1 MPKLTITEIAKI
13 ANVSPSAVSIVLNN
27 RKGVSEETRKK
38 VSEIVENLQYTPNP
52 NSRRL
57 LFNKTNNIAVL
68 FKRNISPL
76 EHLFHSEL
84 NRIIL
89 HECESLGYNL
99 LFTSTTIENDTVILP
114 NVIKSYDADGII
126 FYGDIDAQIISSIK
140 KFDIPYIIVDSHIVV
155 PDILS
160 VYADYSEAAYTA
172 TCYLIN
178 QGHSEIAFIGNNF
191 LAQYNAQIFAGF
203 KKAVENSKISIPMNW
218 IQLDAND
225 EASSFNCMENILL
238 YDKHPTAVFCSADV
252 YAIGAMKAI
261 KTYNFKIPD
270 DISIIGVD
278 DIILSRYIE
287 PSLTTVK
294 IDKEEMGRIAIDL
307 LIKRIDKISVKSQ
320 AVSSDN
326 LIIRSSVK
334 KIT

>member
-38 VSEIVENLQYTPNP
+38 VSELVEKLQYTPNP

-99 LFTSTTIENDTVILP
+99 LFTSVAIENDTVILP
-114 NVIKSYDADGII
+114 NVIKSYDVDGII
-126 FYGDIDAQIISSIK
+126 FYGAIDALIINSIK
-140 KFDIPYIIVDSHIVV
+140 KFDIPFIIVDSHMVV

-178 QGHSEIAFIGNNF
+178 QGHSEIAFIGNSF
-191 LAQYNAQIFAGF
+191 LAQYNTQIFAGF
-203 KKAVENSKISIPMNW
+203 KKAIENSRISIPMNW

-225 EASSFNCMENILL
+225 EASSYNCMENILL
-238 YDKHPTAVFCSADV
+238 YDKHPTAVFCSADI

-261 KTYNFKIPD
+261 KAYNIKIPD

-287 PSLTTVK
+287 PALTTVK
-294 IDKEEMGRIAIDL
+294 IDKEEMGHIAIEL
-307 LIKRIDKISVKSQ
+307 LIKKIEKFNVKSQ
-320 AVSSDN
+320 TVSSNN

-334 KIT
+334 KLM